1 MTTSS
6 KKKNGLFPK
15 KETLQPFHLFL
26 LNWLCLKKQV
36 FICISLTYYF
46 RKAQM
51 MFGTLNLPSQEVV
64 YLKLASGFF
73 FVVYFYY
80 IFIACSA

>member
-1 MTTSS
+1 MLPIFTQ
-6 KKKNGLFPK
+6 FV
-15 KETLQPFHLFL
+15 
-26 LNWLCLKKQV
+26 CLKKQV
-36 FICISLTYYF
+36 FTCISLACYF

-51 MFGTLNLPSQEVV
+51 MFGTLNFPSQEVV

-73 FVVYFYY
+73 SVVYFYY